1 MSYDQNMNESSV
13 WWGTV
18 YAEKNLTA
26 VNSTYEN
33 EHKPG
38 KHESIPAV
46 AWWQIG
52 NEVCA
57 LSSQIVFLI
66 IMTIF
71 QGCGHN

>member
-18 YAEKNLTA
+18 YADKNMTA
-26 VNSTYEN
+26 VEKESEN

-52 NEVCA
+52 NDV
-57 LSSQIVFLI
+57 SSTNIYQIVVI
-66 IMTIF
+66 
-71 QGCGHN
+71 